1 MDYSTTDSSLAPA
14 GADQGRA
21 GALAREQTPRM
32 NKVQLNARSLGRIG
46 NRRAAPAYTLTD
58 FPAMLFARP
67 YAHPAPAS
75 QTRAAGARTRPRTLR
90 HPASLRP
97 SHYIRVVSFVAC
109 DSPSRTPGGRPA
121 SVATSCSKH
130 DVIPSEIPNPSL
142 ETLLFW
148 QRRARG
154 ATVRGRPLLGSA

>member
-1 MDYSTTDSSLAPA
+1 MDYSTTVSSLAPA

-21 GALAREQTPRM
+21 GALARERTPRM

-46 NRRAAPAYTLTD
+46 NRRAAAAYTLTD

-97 SHYIRVVSFVAC
+97 SHHILVVSFVAC
-109 DSPSRTPGGRPA
+109 DSPSRTAGA
-121 SVATSCSKH
+121 
-130 DVIPSEIPNPSL
+130 PSL
-142 ETLLFW
+142 RCHFPVANNPRLLPAGYYLAALRVAPRIPAFN
-148 QRRARG
+148 G
-154 ATVRGRPLLGSA
+154 N